1 MPYRQQVGKTL
12 ILGGQLYDC
21 RSIQSRHSL
30 SFVQR
35 HGHAG
40 RHTGRQIETAR
51 TMPTTD
57 GDNKVT
63 KPSARNGIAAATL
76 HLPPGQWVTVLE
88 CLAAHFAAI
97 PKPEWVSRFERGL
110 VLDELGRA
118 LPLDAAYRVGMRVHY
133 YREVPH
139 EPLIPFNE
147 SILYA
152 DTDLIVVD
160 KPHFLPVSPVG
171 QYVRETLLTRL
182 QAQLGNRDL
191 VPLHRIDRGTAG
203 LVMFSGNP
211 TTRDVYQALFRERR
225 IRKCYEAI
233 APGLPERQFPI
244 VRRSRLERGEPFV
257 RSREVPG
264 VANTETR
271 IEVMDSGAVSWRY
284 ALFPLTGKKHQLRVH
299 MAALGAPI
307 RNDDFYPEMMELD
320 RGDFSRPLQLLAR
333 SLSFVDPL
341 SGRPRT
347 FTSARE
353 LESI

>member
-1 MPYRQQVGKTL
+1 MPF
-12 ILGGQLYDC
+12 DC
-21 RSIQSRHSL
+21 GRVLSNSGMRLSSEVANSCHSCSAMVML
-30 SFVQR
+30 VVTAQ
-35 HGHAG
+35 A
-40 RHTGRQIETAR
+40 QMENAR
-51 TMPTTD
+51 TMPIID
-57 GDNKVT
+57 DENKAA

-76 HLPPGQWVTVLE
+76 HLPSGEWATVLD
-88 CLAAHFAAI
+88 CLVAHFAAI
-97 PKPEWVSRFERGL
+97 PKSEWLSRFERGL
-110 VLDELGRA
+110 VLDEHGRA
-118 LPLDAAYRVGMRVHY
+118 LRLDAAYRVGMRVHY

-139 EPLIPFNE
+139 EQPIPFNE
-147 SILYA
+147 SILHA
-152 DTDLIVVD
+152 DADLIVVD

-182 QAQLGNRDL
+182 QAQLGNLDL

-211 TTRDVYQALFRERR
+211 ATRDAYQALFRERR

-233 APGLPERQFPI
+233 APGLPDLQFPI
-244 VRRSRLERGEPFV
+244 VRRSRLERGDPFV

-264 VANTETR
+264 AANAETR

-284 ALFPLTGKKHQLRVH
+284 ALWPLTGKKHQLRVH

-307 RNDDFYPEMMELD
+307 RNDDFYPEMVERD
-320 RGDFSRPLQLLAR
+320 RCDFTRPLQLLAR

-341 SGRPRT
+341 SGRSCT

-353 LESI
+353 LEPI